1 MSSPRPVYGFFLAL
15 LTSVLWGALPI
26 FLKICL
32 EAMDASTITSVR
44 FLVAALI
51 VACILLSRKQF
62 PKKVLFSRKSLGWML
77 FAAIMLVLNYVTN
90 VMGLAYLNP
99 ETVQVVMQLA
109 PFLLMLGG
117 VLIFKESFTRFQFV
131 GAGVLLLG
139 MALFFNQRLQSISQ
153 SATEDTI
160 GMFIIIFAATAWAI
174 YALAQKPLLK
184 TFAPQQL
191 TLLMYSCGFVLL
203 LPLTDFT
210 SVIEVNQLQFWA
222 LVFCCL
228 NTVIAYGAFTE
239 ALQVWSASKV
249 SAVIA
254 TAPIFTYIS
263 MGIAIAIAPEQFAHS
278 ALDNLAYV
286 GAIMVI
292 MGSIMTS
299 LGKKSR

>member
-1 MSSPRPVYGFFLAL
+1 MSPPRPVYGFFLAL

-32 EAMDASTITSVR
+32 EAMNASTITSVR
-44 FLVAALI
+44 FLVAALV
-51 VACILLSRKQF
+51 VAFLLLSRKQF

-117 VLIFKESFTRFQFV
+117 VVIFKESFTRFQFF
-131 GAGVLLLG
+131 GAGVLLIG
-139 MALFFNQRLQSISQ
+139 MALFFNQRLQSISE

-160 GMFIIIFAATAWAI
+160 GMFIIIFAASAWAI

-191 TLLMYSCGFVLL
+191 TLLMYSCGFVML
-203 LPLTDFT
+203 LPLTDFA
-210 SVIEVNQLQFWA
+210 SVAEIDQLQFWA

-239 ALQVWSASKV
+239 AMQVWSASKV

-254 TAPIFTYIS
+254 TAPIFTYIT
-263 MGIAIAIAPEQFAHS
+263 MGIAIAIAPEKFAHGS
-278 ALDNLAYV
+278 LDDLAYV
-286 GAIMVI
+286 GTIMVI

-299 LGKKSR
+299 LGKKIR

>member
-32 EAMDASTITSVR
+32 DAMDAMTITSVR
-44 FLVAALI
+44 FLVATLI
-51 VACILLSRKQF
+51 VACVLVTRQQF
-62 PKKVLFSRKSLGWML
+62 PNKLLFSRNNLSWML
-77 FAAIMLVLNYVTN
+77 FAAFMLVLNYVTN
-90 VMGLAYLNP
+90 VLGLAYLNP

-117 VLIFKESFTRFQFV
+117 VVIFKESFTRFQFI
-131 GAGVLLLG
+131 GAGVLLGG
-139 MALFFNQRLQSISQ
+139 MALFFHQRLQTLSE

-160 GMFIIIFAATAWAI
+160 GMFIIIFAASAWAI
-174 YALAQKPLLK
+174 YALAQKPLLQ

-191 TLLMYSCGFVLL
+191 TLLMYSCGFVML
-203 LPLTDFT
+203 LPFTDFA
-210 SVIEVNQLQFWA
+210 SVAEVNQLQFWA

-239 ALQVWSASKV
+239 AMQVWSASKV

-254 TAPIFTYIS
+254 TAPIFTYLS
-263 MGIAIAIAPEQFAHS
+263 MGIAISIAPEQFAHS
-278 ALDNLAYV
+278 TLDDLAYV

-292 MGSIMTS
+292 LGSIMTS
-299 LGKKSR
+299 LGKKTR